1 MNMDDI
7 IIQKYFESNG
17 IIISTKNI
25 SDI

>member
-7 IIQKYFESNG
+7 IIQKYFENNG